1 MAPSVKSEGPEKS
14 GRIKRCVFIVFDH
27 KILLKKRRM
36 VTKQKTK
43 TAQSGEKEN
52 VTGNVK
58 IDFITKYER
67 RYYDGQ
73 IELFFQRI

>member
-1 MAPSVKSEGPEKS
+1 
-14 GRIKRCVFIVFDH
+14 
-27 KILLKKRRM
+27 M

-43 TAQSGEKEN
+43 TAQLGEKEN
-52 VTGNVK
+52 VTGNVE